1 MANLETKKYRNRR
14 AEFEEVC
21 AEFQEKR
28 NNPGA
33 FAELLQRIAN
43 SDHCV
48 WSVAKSAA
56 KENPLDDSETA
67 MIAEVVRRPG
77 LEVPRP
83 RLPLQGA
90 GKVSGAVSE
99 VSGVSSLRA
108 GN

>member
-1 MANLETKKYRNRR
+1 VEDTSVANLQTKKHRNRR

-48 WSVAKSAA
+48 WAVAQSAA
-56 KENPLDDSETA
+56 RENPLDDSERA
-67 MIAEVVRRPG
+67 MIAEVVAPDLAWRSPG
-77 LEVPRP
+77 LVYRFKE
-83 RLPLQGA
+83 LA
-90 GKVSGAVSE
+90 K
-99 VSGVSSLRA
+99 
-108 GN
+108 

>member
-48 WSVAKSAA
+48 WTVAKSAA
-56 KENPLDDSETA
+56 RENPLDDSEKA
-67 MIAEVVRRPG
+67 MIAEVVAPDLAWRSPG
-77 LEVPRP
+77 LVYRFKE
-83 RLPLQGA
+83 LA
-90 GKVSGAVSE
+90 K
-99 VSGVSSLRA
+99 
-108 GN
+108 